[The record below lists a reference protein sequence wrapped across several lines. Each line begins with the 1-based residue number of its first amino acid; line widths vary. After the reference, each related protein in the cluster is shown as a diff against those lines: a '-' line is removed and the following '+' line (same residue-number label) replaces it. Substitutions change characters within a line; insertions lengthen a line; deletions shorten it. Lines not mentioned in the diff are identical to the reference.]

1 MMTSKRQSIS
11 ETVKDPAKHQNL
23 KYHVVRALIILMF
36 LGAWELFT
44 RSGLIDPFYVSS
56 PSQVINDFRE
66 FYQSG
71 ALVKHTGVTLFEAF
85 SGLVIGVIVGIL
97 SGFLLGRVQTLGAV
111 FEPIITALYG
121 IPKLALAPVFVL
133 WFGLGLESKVFL
145 SGLMVFYLVFFS
157 TYGGIKSVDRNLI
170 ASVRLLG
177 ATDLQVMTKVV
188 LPSTVPWILSGVR
201 GGVGAS
207 LIGAIVGEY
216 MGASS
221 GLGWMLAYA
230 SSFFEI
236 SRVMS
241 CILLLLLIGIF
252 FNYSLKYTETR
263 LLRWRPAVEYGSE
276 NAGR

>member
-1 MMTSKRQSIS
+1 MTSKRQSIS

>member
-1 MMTSKRQSIS
+1 MMTSNMQSIS
-11 ETVKDPAKHQNL
+11 ATVIDPTKYQNL
-23 KYHVVRALIILMF
+23 KYHVFRALIVLMF
-36 LGAWELFT
+36 LGAWELFA
-44 RSGLIDPFYVSS
+44 RFGLIDPFYVSS
-56 PSQVINDFRE
+56 PCRVINDFQE
-66 FYQSG
+66 FYLSG
-71 ALVKHTGVTLFEAF
+71 ALVKHTGVTLLEAF

-97 SGFLLGRVQTLGAV
+97 GGFLLGRVHTLGAV

-170 ASVRLLG
+170 ASVRLMG
-177 ATDLQVMTKVV
+177 ATDLQVLSKVV

-252 FNYSLKYTETR
+252 FNYFLKYTEKQ
-263 LLRWRPAVEYGSE
+263 LLKWRPAVDYGSGNE
-276 NAGR
+276 GL